1 MSYIIT
7 YGDDQQFQAIM
18 FLLQTAQ
25 GMSAVIH
32 VEQVSSANSIGLK
45 RTCPSMHGRH
55 AGTTT

>member
-25 GMSAVIH
+25 GMSAGDPCRYWAVIYI
-32 VEQVSSANSIGLK
+32 VLE
-45 RTCPSMHGRH
+45 GR
-55 AGTTT
+55 GRPRFLL

>member
-25 GMSAVIH
+25 GMNASDP
-32 VEQVSSANSIGLK
+32 
-45 RTCPSMHGRH
+45 RR
-55 AGTTT
+55 AGIIRQLDRLEKDVPV

>member
-25 GMSAVIH
+25 GMSA
-32 VEQVSSANSIGLK
+32 SDP
-45 RTCPSMHGRH
+45 RR
-55 AGTTT
+55 AGIIRQLDRLEKDVPV